1 MTVTHDDVNVA
12 FGDRSYLQEDD
23 DRLLAYLDVLCSSP
37 IRSGHVRLKASNRCI
52 TLNAV
57 LTKRF
62 VERLNRTTTVLTR
75 VVIVL
80 TFLTLFVA
88 CAQLFFLIKS

>member
-1 MTVTHDDVNVA
+1 M
-12 FGDRSYLQEDD
+12 
-23 DRLLAYLDVLCSSP
+23 
-37 IRSGHVRLKASNRCI
+37 ASNRCI
-52 TLNAV
+52 TLNTV

-75 VVIVL
+75 VVVVL